1 MVPAMEDRMSNSMK
15 LLPSLAALAL
25 IALSI
30 APANAEERVCRGAI
44 GAVTVDNLLVP
55 QGARCTLNR
64 TRVQGTVKVSRGA
77 TLVANDVLVIG
88 NVQGE
93 GAASVRVL
101 DGSRIGGS
109 VQVVQGMAAT
119 VADSRINGDIL
130 YDAQRRAVSVMRS
143 VIGGDVQAFQN
154 RGGVR
159 IHRNRIDGNLQCK
172 ANNPVPVGGGN
183 VVGGN
188 KEDQCRRL

>member
-1 MVPAMEDRMSNSMK
+1 MSNSRRS
-15 LLPSLAALAL
+15 LLPLVALTL
-25 IALSI
+25 IALAQ
-30 APANAEERVCRGAI
+30 APASAEERVCRGTI
-44 GAVTVDNLLVP
+44 GPATVDNVLVP
-55 QGARCTLNR
+55 QGARCTLNG
-64 TRVQGTVKVSRGA
+64 TRVQGTIKVSRGA
-77 TLVANDVLVIG
+77 TLLANDVLVIG

-109 VQVVQGMAAT
+109 VQVVQGMAAS

-130 YDAQRRAVSVMRS
+130 YDAQRRAVSVLRS

-154 RGGVR
+154 RGGVH

-172 ANNPVPVGGGN
+172 ANNPVPTGGGN

>member
-1 MVPAMEDRMSNSMK
+1 MSK
-15 LLPSLAALAL
+15 ATRFLPLAALTL
-25 IALSI
+25 IAFSTVS
-30 APANAEERVCRGAI
+30 ASAEERVCRGVI
-44 GAVTVDNLLVP
+44 GPVTVDNLLVP
-55 QGARCTLNR
+55 QNARCTLNR
-64 TRVQGTVKVSRGA
+64 TRVQGTIKVSRGA
-77 TLVANDVLVIG
+77 ILVANDVLVVG

-109 VQVVQGMAAT
+109 VQVVQGVAAA
-119 VADSRINGDIL
+119 VADSRVNGDIL
-130 YDAQRRAVSVMRS
+130 YDTQRGAVSVLRS
-143 VIGGDVQAFQN
+143 VIGGNVQAFQN

-172 ANNPVPVGGGN
+172 ANNPVPTGSGN